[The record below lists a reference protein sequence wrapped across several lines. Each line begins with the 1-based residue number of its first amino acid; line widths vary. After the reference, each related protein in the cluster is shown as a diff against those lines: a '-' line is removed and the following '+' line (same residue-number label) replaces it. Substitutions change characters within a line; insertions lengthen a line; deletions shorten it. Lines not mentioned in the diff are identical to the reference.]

1 MTREFDNKKNNENFR
16 FLGPERY
23 YHVAGRQLDEMTN
36 DGTEYYLEEK
46 SRHARTV
53 LASVIAVSI
62 VVTVLTGMIC
72 LASGPLTP
80 LKRNSMCSSEVK
92 DSAGIIVNDREIQ
105 SKLDEYMKCTGICPV
120 VLTAYDED
128 WNENYRELS
137 DYAISC
143 NSYIFSEQEYLIIA
157 CSISKSDAANLVQGQ
172 PVSGYDVVVLRGKN
186 TEEIVTLSVKSK
198 IRNTIKK
205 DLKNGKD
212 LDVALSDALDLAIS
226 DADSRINPTTDR
238 RWMNLIVGILPVP
251 IVIIISVIAVIVT
264 IKKFRSDKNVGFKG
278 AKFSE
283 RLV

>member
-1 MTREFDNKKNNENFR
+1 MTHVSDKKTNKEEFR

-23 YHVAGRQLDEMTN
+23 YHVAGRQLDERTN
-36 DGTEYYLEEK
+36 DGSEYYLEEK

-92 DSAGIIVNDREIQ
+92 DSADIIVDDKVLQ
-105 SKLDEYMKCTGICPV
+105 TQLDEYMRCTGICTV

-128 WNENYRELS
+128 WDENYRELS

-143 NSYIFSEQEYLIIA
+143 NSSAFSEQEYLIIA
-157 CSISKSDAANLVQGQ
+157 CSISKNDVAALEQGQ
-172 PVSGYDVVVLRGKN
+172 LFSGCDIVVLRGKN
-186 TEEIVTLSVKSK
+186 TGAIVTLPVKSK
-198 IRNTIKK
+198 IGNTIKK
-205 DLKNGKD
+205 DLKNGTG
-212 LDVALSDALDLAIS
+212 LDAALSDALDFAVS
-226 DADSRINPTTDR
+226 DADSRINPATER
-238 RWMNLIVGILPVP
+238 RWMNLVIGFVPIP
-251 IVIIISVIAVIVT
+251 IVIIVSIIAIIVT
-264 IKKFRSDKNVGFKG
+264 VKKFRQDKNVGFKD

-283 RLV
+283 PAV

>member
-1 MTREFDNKKNNENFR
+1 MTHVSDKKTNKEEFR

-23 YHVAGRQLDEMTN
+23 YHVAGRQLDERTN
-36 DGTEYYLEEK
+36 DGSEYYLEEK

-92 DSAGIIVNDREIQ
+92 DSADIIVDDKVLQ
-105 SKLDEYMKCTGICPV
+105 TQLDEYMRCTGICSV

-128 WNENYRELS
+128 WNENYRDLS

-143 NSYIFSEQEYLIIA
+143 NSSAFSEQEYLIIA
-157 CSISKSDAANLVQGQ
+157 CSISKNDVAALEQGQ
-172 PVSGYDVVVLRGKN
+172 PFSGCDIVVLRGKN
-186 TEEIVTLSVKSK
+186 TGAIVTLPVKSK
-198 IRNTIKK
+198 MGNTIKQ
-205 DLKNGKD
+205 DLKNGTG
-212 LDVALSDALDLAIS
+212 LDAALSDALDFAVS
-226 DADSRINPTTDR
+226 DADSRINPTTER
-238 RWMNLIVGILPVP
+238 RWMNLVIGFVPIP
-251 IVIIISVIAVIVT
+251 IVIIVSIIAIIVT
-264 IKKFRSDKNVGFKG
+264 VKKFRQDKNVGFKD

-283 RLV
+283 PAV